1 MYGCFL
7 FWISLLLANSFFF
20 LLFRFLV
27 CTLFTFFLFV
37 WRYFWLGG
45 LFWCFIFGSY
55 LHFDHPISLF
65 RFFFIWS
72 FDSPCLDPLILSILH
87 LDPLILSIFCPDP
100 LICFDPLTIPWFL
113 LILCPDSSWSFILCF
128 DSSIPVCLDTSILC
142 PDSSWILILH
152 PDPLI
157 PVHLVLLI
165 SIHLVPLI
173 LRFYSLFFHVPFFVC
188 LFTHHLINLWLNIPV
203 VNGLA

>member
-1 MYGCFL
+1 MVGSGVWVFL
-7 FWISLLLANSFFF
+7 ILSISLLLANSFFF
-20 LLFRFLV
+20 LLFTFLV

-55 LHFDHPISLF
+55 LHFDHFSNF
-65 RFFFIWS
+65 SS
-72 FDSPCLDPLILSILH
+72 FDPLILLVLILWFFLSILSILH
-87 LDPLILSIFCPDP
+87 LDPLIL
-100 LICFDPLTIPWFL
+100 
-113 LILCPDSSWSFILCF
+113 
-128 DSSIPVCLDTSILC
+128 C
-142 PDSSWILILH
+142 PDSSWILILYS
-152 PDPLI
+152 DPLI
-157 PVHLVLLI
+157 PV
-165 SIHLVPLI
+165 HLVPLI